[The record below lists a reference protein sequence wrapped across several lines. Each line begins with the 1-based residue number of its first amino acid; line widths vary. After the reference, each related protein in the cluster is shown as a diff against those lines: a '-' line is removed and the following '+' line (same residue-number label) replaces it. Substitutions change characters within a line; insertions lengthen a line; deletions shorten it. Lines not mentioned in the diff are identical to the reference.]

1 MYVINFDKYKSM
13 RTHWIP
19 LNVIDNNVI
28 HFGSFV
34 VEHILKG
41 IKKFIGNKNIMTN
54 IYRIQTYDS
63 IM

>member
-1 MYVINFDKYKSM
+1 M

-19 LNVIDNNVI
+19 LNVNDNNVI